1 MLEQAEA
8 VLRGWRRANLTKLI
22 NYKRGDVSV
31 SINATQGDTNTDELA
46 DEVLTRGERIDWI
59 VEKIDL
65 GVLEKPEP
73 GDVVQ
78 YDSARYVVCDLG
90 DGRCFRRHGRD
101 GLSLRIHSK
110 RVV

>member
-1 MLEQAEA
+1 MLEDAEA
-8 VLRGWRRANLTKLI
+8 VLRGWRRASLTKRVS
-22 NYKRGDVSV
+22 YRRGATTLSV
-31 SINATQGDTNTDELA
+31 NATQGDTNTDELP

-65 GVLEKPEP
+65 GVLANPVP
-73 GDVVQ
+73 GDVVE
-78 YDSARYVVCDLG
+78 YSSARYVVCDLG